1 MKNAIGREI
10 PEIIAGLGKVMP
22 FAGAFAQQP
31 TGRTVGPKLSC
42 HQPRTNKQLDSIE
55 AAIDAVELKDGMTIS
70 FHHHFRNGDKI
81 LNRVVAAIAKK
92 GIRDITL
99 SPSSLSTVNDAL
111 IPYIE
116 QGVITAIETSGARG
130 KLGRF
135 LTEGHLKKPLHIRS
149 HGGRARAIESGDIHI
164 DVAFL
169 GAPACDTYGNI
180 NGTQGPSACGS
191 LGYALQDAAYADQV
205 VAITDNLVPHPLF
218 PISIPQSQ
226 VDYIVIVDSIG
237 DASGIASGA
246 LRYTKD
252 PKELQIA
259 RFAADVMDFSGCI
272 KQDFSMQLGSGGASM
287 AVGRF
292 IKEKMLAKGITGSF
306 GVGGVAG
313 VFAEMMEQG
322 LFKMMFDVQS
332 FDIPAIESIT
342 KNANHLEMSASY
354 YANPHNSGPIVNNL
368 DAVIL
373 SATEVDVNFNVN
385 VITDSNGVI
394 MGASGG
400 HCDTAAGAKL
410 SIVVAPLLRGR
421 LPMVRD
427 AVQTVVTPGETVD
440 VIVTERGIAINPRRA
455 DLLDKLKG
463 SALPIMT
470 IEDLQQQAYDL
481 SGKPDAIEVSEDI
494 VGVVEY
500 RDGTIIDVIRKP
512 L

>member
-1 MKNAIGREI
+1 
-10 PEIIAGLGKVMP
+10 
-22 FAGAFAQQP
+22 
-31 TGRTVGPKLSC
+31 
-42 HQPRTNKQLDSIE
+42 
-55 AAIDAVELKDGMTIS
+55 
-70 FHHHFRNGDKI
+70 
-81 LNRVVAAIAKK
+81 
-92 GIRDITL
+92 
-99 SPSSLSTVNDAL
+99 
-111 IPYIE
+111 
-116 QGVITAIETSGARG
+116 
-130 KLGRF
+130 
-135 LTEGHLKKPLHIRS
+135 
-149 HGGRARAIESGDIHI
+149 
-164 DVAFL
+164 
-169 GAPACDTYGNI
+169 
-180 NGTQGPSACGS
+180 
-191 LGYALQDAAYADQV
+191 
-205 VAITDNLVPHPLF
+205 
-218 PISIPQSQ
+218 
-226 VDYIVIVDSIG
+226 
-237 DASGIASGA
+237 
-246 LRYTKD
+246 
-252 PKELQIA
+252 
-259 RFAADVMDFSGCI
+259 
-272 KQDFSMQLGSGGASM
+272 GSGGASM

-400 HCDTAAGAKL
+400 HSDTAAGAKL

-440 VIVTERGIAINPRRA
+440 VIVTERGIAVNPRRA

-463 SALPIMT
+463 SALPIVS

-481 SGKPDAIEVSEDI
+481 SGKPDAIEVSDDI